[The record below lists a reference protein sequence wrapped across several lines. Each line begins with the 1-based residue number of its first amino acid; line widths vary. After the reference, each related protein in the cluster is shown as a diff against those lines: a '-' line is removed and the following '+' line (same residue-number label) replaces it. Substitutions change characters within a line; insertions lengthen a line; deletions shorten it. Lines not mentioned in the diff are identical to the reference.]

1 MWEQFQ
7 KEKKK
12 LYFSER
18 ITLFFKKY
26 KKFYIITRE
35 RLQKKRIFYILQEIY
50 LQGKFQK
57 DFFIYI
63 LQGQFRNEKIF
74 LEKKKIIYIFC
85 KDNFKITRN
94 YFLQKE
100 KNILYFSD
108 RKDFFPKRKN
118 LLYISKIKTILHG
131 RKKSAV

>member
-63 LQGQFRNEKIF
+63 LQGQF
-74 LEKKKIIYIFC
+74 
-85 KDNFKITRN
+85 
-94 YFLQKE
+94 
-100 KNILYFSD
+100 
-108 RKDFFPKRKN
+108 
-118 LLYISKIKTILHG
+118 
-131 RKKSAV
+131 

>member
-26 KKFYIITRE
+26 KKFDIITRE

-57 DFFIYI
+57 DFF
-63 LQGQFRNEKIF
+63 N
-74 LEKKKIIYIFC
+74 IFC
-85 KDNFKITRN
+85 KGNF
-94 YFLQKE
+94 E
-100 KNILYFSD
+100 M
-108 RKDFFPKRKN
+108 RKSSSKRKK
-118 LLYISKIKTILHG
+118 LSIFFVKTISK
-131 RKKSAV
+131 